1 MITPNNYGEAL
12 KKEFYKK
19 GFEIS
24 SENLSEAFSLS
35 SKEILESFEYL
46 FILAKKNKS
55 EELSNLLFKENPTLF
70 NKLSTTYNLFS

>member
-24 SENLSEAFSLS
+24 SKNLSEVSSLS

-46 FILAKKNKS
+46 FILAKKNDS
-55 EELSNLLFKENPTLF
+55 EELNNLLIRENPSLF
-70 NKLSTTYNLFS
+70 NKLSTTYKSML